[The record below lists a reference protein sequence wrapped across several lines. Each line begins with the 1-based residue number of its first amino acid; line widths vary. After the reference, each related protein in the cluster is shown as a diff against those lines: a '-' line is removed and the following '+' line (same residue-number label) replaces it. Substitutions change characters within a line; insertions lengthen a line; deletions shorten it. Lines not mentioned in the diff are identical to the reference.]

1 MMADTDKR
9 KDLIYP
15 KNDVMDLKNGSQF
28 DSDSTGSPPHMG
40 GQSNDSPPHTRGQ
53 PNGVLPSKGTPIRVD
68 VNNGFSSEDDSDD
81 GEMIT
86 MSQSCGQA
94 ELKKLKEK
102 SSGTKDLLPGKY
114 IELPTSP
121 DLIVDERIQS
131 TYKLFTKPTSRS
143 LPRKVSTSVSE
154 REYVSNQS
162 SPSHTSSLQP
172 SVMGNLRSVSPEIG
186 GRIKSNP
193 FFVQDRMSRSNLN
206 STDRQRL
213 DSAPA
218 KVSQSVSTLSSHTEN
233 KVGVSPSR
241 SFSGNT
247 GSPVRSGVNPVAI
260 DIQSRIKLW
269 AEKEREAKESKEQE
283 LERVRSPPQKSSPVK
298 GDSAKD
304 KSQSSQLKKLVK
316 VLKSVESPEQDAS
329 NQATKQK
336 KYKESKQG
344 IHASSS
350 SLGSPSRSRKGLR
363 SRSSSKGSKGS
374 SSEQT
379 PDTSPKKSRWKLKSP
394 LFNRKKTSASE
405 SLDSEQSD
413 DNLLLGSEE
422 HLATSKKGGKESPT
436 PRVSKKG
443 GKESPTP
450 SASKKGGKESPTTNK
465 ISSRSSNKRKAVKKR
480 LSSAFGLP
488 MSRSNSDSRTLDD
501 QTVSSSSS
509 AADNE
514 LRQRSNSVDS
524 KLQLKTNYRRA
535 ASQPDIKSLLVTPS
549 AFSQSKGET
558 AESATP
564 DQTQKS
570 DDASLVVI
578 REDKG
583 RHDQQSKHRTISR
596 DIRDIIDSLGTGSLD
611 REESEELMIQMTGEC
626 VEAKVNGLTEQ
637 PSLDIVIQPPT
648 NPSSKPNSVFS
659 DEEETFIP
667 RGESAIPLF

>member
-15 KNDVMDLKNGSQF
+15 KNDVVDLKNGSQF
-28 DSDSTGSPPHMG
+28 DSDSTDSPSHTG
-40 GQSNDSPPHTRGQ
+40 GQPNGSPPHTRGQ
-53 PNGVLPSKGTPIRVD
+53 PNGVLPSKSAPIRVVLD
-68 VNNGFSSEDDSDD
+68 NGGFSSEDDSDD
-81 GEMIT
+81 EDMIT

-94 ELKKLKEK
+94 ELKKLKEEP
-102 SSGTKDLLPGKY
+102 SGTKDLLAGKY

-131 TYKLFTKPTSRS
+131 TYKLFTKPTSKS
-143 LPRKVSTSVSE
+143 LPRKVSSGVNE
-154 REYVSNQS
+154 REYKSNQS
-162 SPSHTSSLQP
+162 SPSHTTTLQP
-172 SVMGNLRSVSPEIG
+172 SVMGNLRSASPEIG
-186 GRIKSNP
+186 RRIKSNP

-233 KVGVSPSR
+233 NIGVSPSR

-247 GSPVRSGVNPVAI
+247 GSPVRKGVNPVTI

-269 AEKEREAKESKEQE
+269 AEKEREAKETKEHE

-298 GDSAKD
+298 GDATKD

-316 VLKSVESPEQDAS
+316 VLKSIDSPEQDPRD
-329 NQATKQK
+329 QATKQK
-336 KYKESKQG
+336 KFKESKQE
-344 IHASSS
+344 IHGSSS

-363 SRSSSKGSKGS
+363 SRSSSKGSKDS

-394 LFNRKKTSASE
+394 LFNRKKTSVSE

-413 DNLLLGSEE
+413 DNLLMGSEE

-436 PRVSKKG
+436 S
-443 GKESPTP
+443 
-450 SASKKGGKESPTTNK
+450 SASKKGGKESPTSNK
-465 ISSRSSNKRKAVKKR
+465 ISSRSNNKRKAVKKR

-501 QTVSSSSS
+501 QAVPSKSS
-509 AADNE
+509 AVE
-514 LRQRSNSVDS
+514 HEQRRRSNSVGP
-524 KLQLKTNYRRA
+524 KLRLKTNHRRT
-535 ASQPDIKSLLVTPS
+535 ASQPDIKSLSVGPS
-549 AFSQSKGET
+549 ASRGSASTSALGQSEGET

-564 DQTQKS
+564 DQTQKNQAES
-570 DDASLVVI
+570 PVVI

-583 RHDQQSKHRTISR
+583 RQNQESKHRTISR

-611 REESEELMIQMTGEC
+611 REEGDQLKIHVTEEC
-626 VEAKVNGLTEQ
+626 FEAKVNGLTEQ
-637 PSLDIVIQPPT
+637 GPLDIVIQPPT
-648 NPSSKPNSVFS
+648 NPSSKPTNVFS
-659 DEEETFIP
+659 DEEETFLP
-667 RGESAIPLF
+667 RGESAIPLS